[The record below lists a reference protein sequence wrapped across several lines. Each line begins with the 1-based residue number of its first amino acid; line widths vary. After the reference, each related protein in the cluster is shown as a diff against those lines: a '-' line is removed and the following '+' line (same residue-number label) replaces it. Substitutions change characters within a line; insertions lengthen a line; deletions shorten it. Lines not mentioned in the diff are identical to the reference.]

1 MNPGHLLSYWQR
13 LSPWPGGRWLYSR
26 LLGLAVPYSG
36 SIGAV
41 VEQLEAGHAVVSL
54 RDRRAVRN
62 HLHSIH
68 AIALLNLAE
77 LTSGQAMLTAV
88 GPTVRGIVT
97 GIRME
102 YHRKARGKVVA
113 ESTVSAPAVTGPTEA
128 EVSAELRD
136 GAGELVATGYVTWLL
151 SPR

>member
-1 MNPGHLLSYWQR
+1 MNPGHLLAYWQR

-26 LLGLAVPYSG
+26 LLGVAVPYSG
-36 SIGAV
+36 SIGAR

-68 AIALLNLAE
+68 AVALINLAE

-88 GPTVRGIVT
+88 GPAVRGIVT

-102 YHRKARGKVVA
+102 YHRKARGVVVA
-113 ESTVSAPAVTGPTEA
+113 DSTVTPPAVTAPVQA

-136 GAGELVATGYVTWLL
+136 AAGELVATGYVTWLL

>member
-36 SIGAV
+36 SIGAR
-41 VEQLEAGHAVVSL
+41 VETLEAGHAVVSL

-68 AIALLNLAE
+68 AVALINLAE

-102 YHRKARGKVVA
+102 YHRKARGALVCA
-113 ESTVSAPAVTGPTEA
+113 STVAAPAVTEPTAA
-128 EVSAELRD
+128 EVRAEIRD
-136 GAGELVATGYVTWLL
+136 VAGELVATCLVTWRL
-151 SPR
+151 SPL